1 MLALGLNSGSSFD
14 GIDAVLVDIDIG
26 EDGLL
31 KRPRFIAGK
40 SVDWPKLVADQV
52 LAAFENKLSIF
63 ELCRLNYVAGALYA
77 EAARSLMRE
86 TQTLPEALMVIG
98 FDGQTIYQEPA
109 DQPRMAAFAS
119 DEDLVGRWLDGP
131 YPCGLQI
138 AEPAIVAAAC
148 ETTVVTQF
156 RPVEHA
162 LGGSGAP
169 LMQFLDFV
177 AFRDIGPVL
186 TLNIGGIANC
196 QLADMDRRRMMAFDT
211 GPGNV
216 MLDHAA
222 HVLLG
227 KPYDADGAAGAR
239 GEVDEELLSRLLEH
253 DFFHRRPPRSAW
265 RLDFGSTYAD
275 RHIAENRNLSPED
288 LLATFTEFTAVS
300 IVQSIRDCIPILN
313 EITTLIASGGGVR
326 NKALMARIRVNLPS
340 GLRLTVSDEFG
351 IPAQYKEAI
360 KFAALALAA
369 HLQLAN
375 NIPAASGASR
385 FAILGKLVAAPRLAR
400 GAAWMPQ

>member
-14 GIDAVLVDIDIG
+14 GIDAVLVDIDTG

-31 KRPRFIAGK
+31 KRPRFVAGK
-40 SVDWPKLVADQV
+40 SVDWPRRVADQV

-86 TQTLPEALMVIG
+86 TQTSPEALAVIG

-109 DQPRMAAFAS
+109 DPSGMAAFKS
-119 DEDLVGRWLDGP
+119 DENLVGRWLDGP

-148 ETTVVTQF
+148 DTTVVTQF

-196 QLADMDRRRMMAFDT
+196 QLADADRRRMMAFDT

-222 HVLLG
+222 RVLLG
-227 KPYDADGAAGAR
+227 KPYDADGAAAAR
-239 GEVDEELLSRLLEH
+239 GKVDKGLLSRLLAH
-253 DFFHRRPPRSAW
+253 DFFHRKPPRSAW
-265 RLDFGSTYAD
+265 RLDFGSAFAD
-275 RHIAENRNLSPED
+275 KHIGENHSLPPED
-288 LLATFTEFTAVS
+288 LLATFTEFTALSISRSVS
-300 IVQSIRDCIPILN
+300 DCIPILD

-326 NKALMARIRVNLPS
+326 NKALMERIRANLPA
-340 GLRLTVSDEFG
+340 GLRLTVSDEYG
-351 IPAQYKEAI
+351 IPAQFKEAI

-369 HLQLAN
+369 QLQLAN

-400 GAAWMPQ
+400 GAGPMRQ